1 MGHLPGPRQDL
12 SPFSQG
18 QAEDKREEEVY
29 SQGPTAGMKPP
40 SLYRKGGREP
50 GGQGLAQGHVQS
62 RCSVSL

>member
-1 MGHLPGPRQDL
+1 MGELGPLMGHLPGPRQDL

-40 SLYRKGGREP
+40 LT
-50 GGQGLAQGHVQS
+50 V
-62 RCSVSL
+62 